1 MAVRLRLATGTVA
14 ALALLT
20 SSTHVP
26 RLAPPE
32 PPTDPGTVVLQ
43 LKEWRSLVG
52 PPEWARIPEVTL
64 LGGGRLI
71 IPDGQAGALQR
82 ATEITLSPDRYRQ
95 LYRLAHHAGL
105 DQDRYLSTPIVATD
119 GSLLVVTLR
128 SGRRTYTT
136 KVVTPGGT
144 DSGPRGRVVRF
155 RQLLSTVIASAPAAP
170 YRPATHVAL
179 ATGGF
184 GTAQGRTAARQWPSG
199 DLTTGQGVVQGL
211 CTPLTTLPAGLTG
224 TAQWISG
231 DQHVWVTVRPLLP
244 HERTCADLEQGP

>member
-1 MAVRLRLATGTVA
+1 MAVRLRLATGMVA

-32 PPTDPGTVVLQ
+32 PPADPGTVVLR

-71 IPDGQAGALQR
+71 IPAGQAGALQR
-82 ATEITLSPDRYRQ
+82 ATEITLSPDR
-95 LYRLAHHAGL
+95 
-105 DQDRYLSTPIVATD
+105 TE
-119 GSLLVVTLR
+119 
-128 SGRRTYTT
+128 
-136 KVVTPGGT
+136 
-144 DSGPRGRVVRF
+144 SGPRGRVVRF

-170 YRPATHVAL
+170 YHPATHVAL

-184 GTAQGRTAARQWPSG
+184 GTAQGRMAARQWPSG
-199 DLTTGQGVVQGL
+199 DLTTGRRVVQGL
-211 CTPLTTLPAGLTG
+211 CTPLATLPAGLTG
-224 TAQWISG
+224 TARWISG

-244 HERTCADLEQGP
+244 HERTCADLEQGPDRSRWPGGSDRSRSTATPVSYA